1 MMCIRVPFRL
11 AASGGPP
18 PRWAKMST
26 RYLASVLVVSLLLQ
40 GCSLGGG
47 QEVSTKAMPTGTAS
61 PPAVVGGGP
70 VDDPVSVL
78 RTSRGVMDIV

>member
-1 MMCIRVPFRL
+1 MICIRVPFSL
-11 AASGGPP
+11 AASGGPH

-40 GCSLGGG
+40 GCSLGGR
-47 QEVSTKAMPTGTAS
+47 QEVSTKAVPAGAAS
-61 PPAVVGGGP
+61 PAAVMDGGP

-78 RTSRGVMDIV
+78 RASREVMDIV